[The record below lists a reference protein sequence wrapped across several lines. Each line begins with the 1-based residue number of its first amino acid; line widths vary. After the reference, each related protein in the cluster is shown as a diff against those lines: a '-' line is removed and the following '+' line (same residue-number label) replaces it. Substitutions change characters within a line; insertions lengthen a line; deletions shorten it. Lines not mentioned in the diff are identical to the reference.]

1 MTESVE
7 KGEGFS
13 SIDFVCQCLIDEDKF
28 NAFEKVLK
36 SVINKDSNVL
46 ELGTGSGILAMLSAR
61 LGAKKVNAVEFDPY
75 IAKVAEENIKNNK
88 LDGVVKVVNN
98 DARVVKFLNEKFDV
112 VVMEMLATGLVDEM
126 QVLAMNNLYNQGA
139 LTNETIVV
147 PFAQENYIALANTNF
162 SIYDF
167 DMKMVRHLWSHDK
180 NEDMFSEVTEK
191 VLLNKVCFAQINDEL
206 FSGKID
212 FVLDKDVRINSVCLA
227 SKIVVDREGSIALEG
242 THSLNPIVIVPL
254 PDRNVK
260 AREVVSI
267 NINYR
272 FGGGFKNF
280 EVKFI

>member
-1 MTESVE
+1 MIDGKNSENLE

-36 SVINKDSNVL
+36 SVINKESNVL

-88 LDGVVKVVNN
+88 LDEIVRVVNN
-98 DARVVKFLNEKFDV
+98 DARVVKFPNEKFDV

-126 QVLAMNNLYNQGA
+126 QVLAMNNLYNQGV
-139 LTNETIVV
+139 LTDETIVV

-167 DMKMVRHLWSHDK
+167 NMKMVRHLWSHDE
-180 NEDMFSEVTEK
+180 NEDLFKQVTEK
-191 VLLNKVCFAQINDEL
+191 VLLNKICFAQVNEEV
-206 FSGKID
+206 FSAKID
-212 FVLDKDVRINSVCLA
+212 FTLEKDAKINSLCLT
-227 SKIVVDREGSIALEG
+227 SKIIVDRE
-242 THSLNPIVIVPL
+242 
-254 PDRNVK
+254 VK
-260 AREVVSI
+260 SGEVVSI
-267 NINYR
+267 NINYK

-280 EVKFI
+280 DAKFI